1 VSEDFWKEVAKKLE
15 TYVLSNIRNPYLRG
29 YFFGVLSVAAFV
41 LFALTTKNGVWIK
54 PVVSPFSI
62 SFQEKGGREFE
73 NKITNLSNE
82 LEILEKELETEKL
95 LHRASV
101 ALNRISKEDFKEL
114 RSKYDFQVNM
124 FEDARDSFAQRII
137 NFEHRELVLDKSK
150 TVTPANE
157 NR

>member
-1 VSEDFWKEVAKKLE
+1 
-15 TYVLSNIRNPYLRG
+15 
-29 YFFGVLSVAAFV
+29 
-41 LFALTTKNGVWIK
+41 
-54 PVVSPFSI
+54 VVSPFSI